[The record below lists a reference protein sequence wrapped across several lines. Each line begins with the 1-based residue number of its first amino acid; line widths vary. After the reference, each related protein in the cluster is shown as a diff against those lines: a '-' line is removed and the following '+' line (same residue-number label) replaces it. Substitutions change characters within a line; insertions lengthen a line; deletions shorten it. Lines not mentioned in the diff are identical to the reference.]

1 MGPYSEKP
9 HNSTAVVTP
18 PRRLDSIPPGRKF
31 PTFFERH
38 RRAVLL
44 GLMGLALIAGLFVL
58 ARHFEL
64 RALMGQMVD
73 GVRAAGPV
81 PFFCAMAIL
90 PGLGFPLSAFLAV
103 AGPVFG
109 PTLGVGVVVLC
120 AVTAVVANVA
130 LFYWVAARGLRPLAL
145 WFVHRVGY
153 RLPEFPARAAWS
165 AILLLRI
172 VPGTPFF
179 LQTLMLGL
187 ARVPFGAYMLV
198 STLVPSAYITAII
211 VLGDGLMR
219 RDGRAI
225 AIAAA
230 LFFVAGGIIHQTRR
244 YLQRRDSRRADS
256 TVSKD

>member
-1 MGPYSEKP
+1 MDRNLRKP
-9 HNSTAVVTP
+9 LNTAPV
-18 PRRLDSIPPGRKF
+18 IPPDRPDSRQLGRKA

-38 RRAVLL
+38 RRAFVL
-44 GLMGLALIAGLFVL
+44 GLIALVLIAGLLVL

-64 RALMGQMVD
+64 RALMAKMVES
-73 GVRAAGPV
+73 VRAAGPV
-81 PFFCAMAIL
+81 PFFSAMAIL

-120 AVTAVVANVA
+120 AVSAVVVNVA
-130 LFYWVAARGLRPLAL
+130 LFYWVAARGLRPVAL
-145 WFVHRVGY
+145 WFVHRLGY
-153 RLPEFPARAAWS
+153 RLPDIPPRAVWS

-179 LQTLMLGL
+179 LQTLILGL

-198 STLVPSAYITAII
+198 SALVPSAYITAII

-219 RDGRAI
+219 RDWWAI
-225 AIAAA
+225 AIAGA
-230 LFFVAGGIIHQTRR
+230 LFFVAGGIIDQTRR
-244 YLQRRDSRRADS
+244 YLQRRDSRRVDS